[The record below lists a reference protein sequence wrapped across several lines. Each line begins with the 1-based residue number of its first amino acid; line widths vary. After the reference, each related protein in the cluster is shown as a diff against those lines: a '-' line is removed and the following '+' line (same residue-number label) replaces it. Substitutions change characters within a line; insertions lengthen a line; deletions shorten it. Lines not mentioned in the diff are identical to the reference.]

1 MKKLLALAALAIGT
15 ALAQSQQPI
24 YTSPSPLD
32 AIPAPLVGAL
42 MDLYANYQANRPQL
56 PATPQ
61 SVAYQE
67 QRRRERNTKVTTGV
81 AIGAA
86 IGALVAN
93 QNDRGKAA
101 VIGAVAGGV
110 ATLLLDQAQAKR
122 SRYEQLYGTNPQTD
136 QQPYADPHYPPP
148 PPRYPA
154 K

>member
-1 MKKLLALAALAIGT
+1 M
-15 ALAQSQQPI
+15 AQSQQPI
-24 YTSPSPLD
+24 YNSPSPLD

-110 ATLLLDQAQAKR
+110 ATLLLDQMQAKR
-122 SRYEQLYGTNPQTD
+122 SRFEQLYGTNQQTD
-136 QQPYADPHYPPP
+136 QQPYADPPY
-148 PPRYPA
+148 PPRYPS